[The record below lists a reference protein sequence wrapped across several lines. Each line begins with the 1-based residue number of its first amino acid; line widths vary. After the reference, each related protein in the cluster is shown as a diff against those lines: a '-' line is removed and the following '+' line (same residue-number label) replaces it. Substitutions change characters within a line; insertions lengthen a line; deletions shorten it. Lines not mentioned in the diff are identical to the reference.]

1 MSFQVSDI
9 LCIVLGA
16 QFSFPSADGYYAD
29 PCNNTTL
36 YTNVPTSILTTK
48 DVPYLLSGTARDRS
62 VTGARLYSAD
72 RQL

>member
-16 QFSFPSADGYYAD
+16 RFSFPSADGYYAD

-62 VTGARLYSAD
+62 VTGARLCSAD
-72 RQL
+72 RQV